1 VCFGTIGDLV
11 AHAGAE
17 LESPAVAKLGV
28 ELTGETEQD
37 VSLLAPVIGAVA
49 GRVLHHANADGPKL
63 SGAPQG
69 RAGFAGVFGGRDCG
83 PVSGAERNLGNL
95 HNDRVIAEA

>member
-1 VCFGTIGDLV
+1 MCFGTIGDLV

-37 VSLLAPVIGAVA
+37 VSLLAPVIGAVP
-49 GRVLHHANADGPKL
+49 GRVLHHANADGPNCL
-63 SGAPQG
+63 VRHSAVPTSP
-69 RAGFAGVFGGRDCG
+69 ACSVGGIVAQSVVPNG
-83 PVSGAERNLGNL
+83 IW
-95 HNDRVIAEA
+95 VICITIA